1 MVLSVTS
8 ISAGREGDN
17 PQSWLQASSLCCWWR
32 GAARSVGMCILD
44 HLFPFIN
51 VDTAWENIYDYF
63 SLPPVTSLLLG
74 IE

>member
-1 MVLSVTS
+1 MVVLSVTS

-44 HLFPFIN
+44 HLFPFKMSIQLGKISM
-51 VDTAWENIYDYF
+51 TISPF
-63 SLPPVTSLLLG
+63 LL
-74 IE
+74 